1 MKEFIAIICGQTA
14 IAAWTLFVPDI
25 LKIPVFIFGIWCCL
39 KLMEMARDSEGY
51 EKDIGYVQRQRDRWL
66 HEYQETVKINH
77 ELSEELSNAEEE
89 IFELSQRCSELG
101 EYCND
106 LKDILLEN
114 NIDVDA
120 PQY

>member
-1 MKEFIAIICGQTA
+1 MKEFIAIICGATA
-14 IAAWTLFVPDI
+14 TVAWTLFVPDI
-25 LKIPVFIFGIWCCL
+25 LKIPAFIFGCWCCL
-39 KLMEMARDSEGY
+39 KLTEMARDSVDY
-51 EKDIGYVQRQRDRWL
+51 EENLWRCARQSDRWF
-66 HEYQETVKINH
+66 HEYQETVKLNH
-77 ELSEELSNAEEE
+77 ELSEELSKAEEE

-101 EYCND
+101 EDCNN